1 VAQGAW
7 LDAMG
12 LPVRAAALAR
22 AAPARTEEIEAAR
35 HRLSAPSQM
44 GRLFKILAFSA
55 PQWQEPAGF

>member
-1 VAQGAW
+1 
-7 LDAMG
+7 MG

-44 GRLFKILAFSA
+44 GRLFKILAFTA